1 MQTTQ
6 SVQTPPT
13 EPPPTRPDLT
23 QAPSP
28 EVTTYQAPTPQ
39 TADTRAMNPAEVAP
53 APTYQAPTPQAP
65 APQPTQYQPAPY
77 QTTPYQ
83 PTPYQPSPYQTTPP
97 PQGQSWGETHYD
109 DRTQRRIERRNRS
122 QAAGV
127 EVWGVLLVL
136 VGLIALVSNF
146 GIGLGWMFGLALGAW
161 FVYLGVRHVQ
171 AGQPVNWWLV
181 GLGLLIG
188 LGAVSS
194 GLNLFDQLVFPS
206 VLVIVG
212 LGILAEFVLGRQ
224 KQNQ

>member
-28 EVTTYQAPTPQ
+28 EVPTYQATPPQ
-39 TADTRAMNPAEVAP
+39 TADTRAMNPAEIAQ

-83 PTPYQPSPYQTTPP
+83 PSPYQTTPP
-97 PQGQSWGETHYD
+97 PQGQSWGETNYD
-109 DRTQRRIERRNRS
+109 DRTQRRIERRNHS
-122 QAAGV
+122 HAAGV

-136 VGLIALVSNF
+136 VGLIALVSNL
-146 GIGLGWMFGLALGAW
+146 GISLGWMFGLALGAW